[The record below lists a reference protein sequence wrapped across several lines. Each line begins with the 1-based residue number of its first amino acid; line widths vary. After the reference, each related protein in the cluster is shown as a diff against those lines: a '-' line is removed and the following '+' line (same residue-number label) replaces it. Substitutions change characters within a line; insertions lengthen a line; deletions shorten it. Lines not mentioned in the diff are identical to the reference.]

1 MKLKFLI
8 LFVLPFLFNCKSE
21 NKNKLSAVQ
30 NDILEKCI
38 KNVIK
43 LDSNLK
49 DSDYLV
55 NPFFGSFAFNNY
67 TANHYEVNDKTYKNK
82 NKVLRQIELTDEEF
96 SSLQTEIN
104 NKFLNKFFYD
114 LENLSKGSK
123 SKKVFTFSGISEKLV
138 FLEIITFLDEIKKG
152 DLINE
157 PINFDNKKIKEV
169 VSLIIVLD
177 DNEIKEIVVDN
188 GIVFEK
194 W

>member
-21 NKNKLSAVQ
+21 NKNKLSTVQ

-67 TANHYEVNDKTYKNK
+67 TAKHYEVNDKTYKNK

-96 SSLQTEIN
+96 SSLQREIN
-104 NKFLNKFFYD
+104 NKFLNKCFYD

-138 FLEIITFLDEIKKG
+138 FLEIITFLDEIKKE

-169 VSLIIVLD
+169 VSLIIILD